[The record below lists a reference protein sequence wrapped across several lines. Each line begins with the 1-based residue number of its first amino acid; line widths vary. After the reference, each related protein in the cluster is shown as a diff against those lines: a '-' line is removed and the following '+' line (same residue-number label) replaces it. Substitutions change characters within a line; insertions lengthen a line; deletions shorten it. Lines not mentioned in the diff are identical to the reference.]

1 MVRLG
6 FIIGFIATIGVLLS
20 GLAAYRVHEQEL
32 TVNGIAIARAI
43 DVHASLVQDR
53 LTERE
58 LLARVASGL
67 FRTPSVVKANMLQP
81 LRSSIYAFKT
91 DFVVAGWIARL
102 KPAELDAARAQLA
115 SAGFPNPA
123 IRSDD
128 DKPLGT
134 GAPDQPIDVLMD
146 VEPRN
151 KETAGLAGRS
161 YDQHPILGP
170 MLAQAMD
177 SGKPVASDP
186 LPLLRSDGPIGL
198 VLAAPV
204 LQEGEAQPAG
214 FVTFSYEL
222 APLMLA
228 NDDLSLFS
236 VVLRDPRNPEVEL
249 IANHQGSVSSRL
261 TAADGPPPSMVRTVT
276 FGGRDWSLGY
286 YAKTN
291 AVKRAEETAVV
302 VAAIGLALTAI
313 ICGLFGY
320 VAYNNLRLSR
330 EIQVRIGFERRLTA
344 VIDEL
349 NHRVKN
355 ILAVIQSIVTRTL
368 RHGSDIDVARELL
381 IGRIHAMSNVV
392 SLLSES
398 QWQGV
403 KLKGLF
409 EARAIPHAERIAVS
423 GPDIAVSARAAQ
435 SLSLLFFELASHS
448 DEGLSL
454 VGKHPHIVAHWD
466 VTGEEPD
473 TIFHF
478 RWEEF
483 NTSEATR
490 RADSDF
496 GLILLDRVAP
506 EALGGVSKRYF
517 TDVSYVYE
525 LTAPMETVVDMTE
538 RDRTEQ
544 FAIAPRR
551 AAMTGQPSS
560 LRKQALPYHAMSEVG
575 KGWSDADYHN
585 DWGYGPACAGTTNI
599 NRSSAS
605 AATQSTPQSKLEVL
619 RRLRSSQ

>member
-6 FIIGFIATIGVLLS
+6 FIIGFIALIGVLLS
-20 GLAAYRVHEQEL
+20 GLAAYRVHDQEL
-32 TVNGIAIARAI
+32 TVDGIALARAI

-67 FRTPSVVKANMLQP
+67 FRAPSVIKANMLQP

-91 DFVVAGWIARL
+91 DFIVASWIARL
-102 KPAELDAARAQLA
+102 KPNELDAARKELA
-115 SAGFPNPA
+115 TAGFSNPV
-123 IRSDD
+123 IRGFDD
-128 DKPLGT
+128 QPLNTRSLDK
-134 GAPDQPIDVLMD
+134 PIDVLMD
-146 VEPRN
+146 VEPRDA
-151 KETAGLAGRS
+151 ETMRFPGRS
-161 YDQHPILGP
+161 YDRDPVLGP
-170 MLAQAMD
+170 TLAQAMAD
-177 SGKPVASDP
+177 GKPVASDP
-186 LPLLRSDGPIGL
+186 APLLRPDGQIGL
-198 VLAAPV
+198 VLATPV
-204 LQEGEAQPAG
+204 LQETDASPAG

-228 NDDLSLFS
+228 NDEMSLFS
-236 VVLRDPRNPEVEL
+236 VVLKDPR
-249 IANHQGSVSSRL
+249 H
-261 TAADGPPPSMVRTVT
+261 ADGELVSDDRGIVTSRTVAPEAPTPSSIRTVT
-276 FGGRDWSLGY
+276 FGGRDWGLAY

-291 AVKRAEETAVV
+291 AVKRAEQTAAI
-302 VAAIGLALTAI
+302 VAAIGLALTGI
-313 ICGLFGY
+313 VCGLFGY

-368 RHGSDIDVARELL
+368 RHGSDIDVARDLL

-423 GPDIAVSARAAQ
+423 GPDVAVSARAAQ

-454 VGKHPHIVAHWD
+454 VGKHPHIVAHWE

-473 TIFHF
+473 TTFHF

-483 NTSEATR
+483 NTSAATR
-490 RADSDF
+490 REDSDF
-496 GLILLDRVAP
+496 GVILLDRVAP

-517 TDVSYVYE
+517 T
-525 LTAPMETVVDMTE
+525 
-538 RDRTEQ
+538 
-544 FAIAPRR
+544 
-551 AAMTGQPSS
+551 
-560 LRKQALPYHAMSEVG
+560 
-575 KGWSDADYHN
+575 
-585 DWGYGPACAGTTNI
+585 
-599 NRSSAS
+599 
-605 AATQSTPQSKLEVL
+605 
-619 RRLRSSQ
+619 

>member
-6 FIIGFIATIGVLLS
+6 FIIGFIALLGALLS
-20 GLAAYRVHEQEL
+20 GLAAYRVHDQEL
-32 TVNGIAIARAI
+32 ALDRIALARAI

-67 FRTPSVVKANMLQP
+67 FRAPSVLKPNMLEP
-81 LRSSIYAFKT
+81 LRSAIYAFKT
-91 DFVVAGWIARL
+91 DFVVAGWVARL
-102 KPAELDAARAQLA
+102 QPNELAAAQA
-115 SAGFPNPA
+115 AISAAGFPRPE
-123 IRSDD
+123 IRDYN
-128 DKPLGT
+128 DKPIT
-134 GAPDQPIDVLMD
+134 GLTQPIDVLMD
-146 VEPRN
+146 LEPRSD
-151 KETAGLAGRS
+151 ETKMLPGRS
-161 YDQHPILGP
+161 YDQDPVRSA
-170 MLAQAMD
+170 MLTRARVEKR
-177 SGKPVASDP
+177 SVASDP
-186 LPLLRSDGPIGL
+186 VPLLHPNGPIG
-198 VLAAPV
+198 VIVAAPV
-204 LQEGEAQPAG
+204 IPEGATVPVG

-222 APLMLA
+222 ASLMLT
-228 NDDLSLFS
+228 NDDMSLFS
-236 VVLRDPRNPEVEL
+236 VALKDPRREGGEL
-249 IANHQGSVSSRL
+249 IANDQGVVSTRIA
-261 TAADGPPPSMVRTVT
+261 AADGPAPSATRTVS
-276 FGGRDWSLGY
+276 FGGRDWQLSY

-291 AVKRAEETAVV
+291 SARRAEQTAII
-302 VAAIGLALTAI
+302 VAAIGFAITAMV
-313 ICGLFGY
+313 CGLFGY

-409 EARAIPHAERIAVS
+409 EARAIPHADRIAVT

-454 VGKHPHIVAHWD
+454 VGKHPHITANWT
-466 VTGEEPD
+466 VTGEAPD
-473 TIFHF
+473 EVFHF

-490 RADSDF
+490 RPDSDF

-506 EALGGVSKRYF
+506 EALGGTAKRFF

-538 RDRTEQ
+538 RDRTDK
-544 FAIAPRR
+544 ILAPVRPVR
-551 AAMTGQPSS
+551 G
-560 LRKQALPYHAMSEVG
+560 
-575 KGWSDADYHN
+575 
-585 DWGYGPACAGTTNI
+585 
-599 NRSSAS
+599 
-605 AATQSTPQSKLEVL
+605 
-619 RRLRSSQ
+619 

>member
-1 MVRLG
+1 VVRLG
-6 FIIGFIATIGVLLS
+6 FIIGLIALIGVSLS
-20 GLAAYRVHEQEL
+20 GLAAYRVHDQEL
-32 TVNGIAIARAI
+32 TVDGIALARAI

-67 FRTPSVVKANMLQP
+67 FRAPGVVKANMLEP
-81 LRSSIYAFKT
+81 LRASIYAFKT
-91 DFVVAGWIARL
+91 DFVVASWVARL
-102 KPAELDAARAQLA
+102 RPDELNAARAELA
-115 SAGFPNPA
+115 AAGFSNPT
-123 IRSDD
+123 IRGFDD
-128 DKPLGT
+128 APLDTRSTGKPL
-134 GAPDQPIDVLMD
+134 DVLMD

-151 KETAGLAGRS
+151 AETMAFPGRAL
-161 YDQHPILGP
+161 DGQPILGP
-170 MLAQAMD
+170 TLAQALAD
-177 SGKPVASDP
+177 AKPVASDP
-186 LPLLRSDGPIGL
+186 IILLRAGGPVGL
-198 VLAAPV
+198 VLASPV
-204 LQEGEAQPAG
+204 LQEGNATPAG

-236 VVLRDPRNPEVEL
+236 VVLKDPRDNNGEL
-249 IANHQGSVSSRL
+249 IADRQGIVTSRTVSPQ
-261 TAADGPPPSMVRTVT
+261 GPAPSMLRTVT

-291 AVKRAEETAVV
+291 AGIRAQQTAAV
-302 VAAIGLALTAI
+302 VAAIGLALTGI
-313 ICGLFGY
+313 VCGLFGY

-466 VTGEEPD
+466 VSGEEPD
-473 TIFHF
+473 TVFHF

-483 NTSEATR
+483 NTSAATR
-490 RADSDF
+490 REDSDF

-525 LTAPMETVVDMTE
+525 LTAPMATVIDMTE
-538 RDRTEQ
+538 LARTEQ
-544 FAIAPRR
+544 LSAPV
-551 AAMTGQPSS
+551 
-560 LRKQALPYHAMSEVG
+560 K
-575 KGWSDADYHN
+575 KG
-585 DWGYGPACAGTTNI
+585 
-599 NRSSAS
+599 R
-605 AATQSTPQSKLEVL
+605 
-619 RRLRSSQ
+619 

>member
-1 MVRLG
+1 LAIPFLQFTAVPSIIEWLFCPFARTFNLSERVVRLG
-6 FIIGFIATIGVLLS
+6 LITGFIALIGVLLS
-20 GLAAYRVHEQEL
+20 GLAAYRVHDQEL
-32 TVNGIAIARAI
+32 TVDGIALARAI

-58 LLARVASGL
+58 LLARVAAGL
-67 FRTPSVVKANMLQP
+67 FRSPSVIKANMLQP
-81 LRSSIYAFKT
+81 LRASIYAFKT
-91 DFVVAGWIARL
+91 DFVVASWIARIR
-102 KPAELDAARAQLA
+102 PEELDAARTEL
-115 SAGFPNPA
+115 SNAGFSNPT
-123 IRSDD
+123 IRNFDD
-128 DKPLGT
+128 APLQAAT
-134 GAPDQPIDVLMD
+134 LARPVDLLMD

-151 KETAGLAGRS
+151 AETMGFPGRCF
-161 YDQHPILGP
+161 DQHPVLGP
-170 MLAQAMD
+170 MLARAM
-177 SGKPVASDP
+177 SEMKPVASDP
-186 LPLLRSDGPIGL
+186 LALLRDNGPIGL

-204 LQEGEAQPAG
+204 LQDNGTRAAG

-236 VVLRDPRNPEVEL
+236 VALKDPRSENSEL
-249 IANHQGSVSSRL
+249 IAAERDNVVSRPAGPQGATPVVS
-261 TAADGPPPSMVRTVT
+261 RTVS
-276 FGGRDWSLGY
+276 FGGRDWALFY

-291 AVKRAEETAVV
+291 TMNRARQTAAI
-302 VAAIGLALTAI
+302 VAAIGLALTTI
-313 ICGLFGY
+313 VGGLFGY

-368 RHGSDIDVARELL
+368 RHGADIDIARELL

-409 EARAIPHAERIAVS
+409 EARTIPHSERIAIS
-423 GPDIAVSARAAQ
+423 GPDITVSARAAQ
-435 SLSLLFFELASHS
+435 SLSLLFYELASHS

-454 VGKHPHIVAHWD
+454 VGKHPHIVAHWE
-466 VTGEEPD
+466 VSGEEPD
-473 TIFHF
+473 SIFQF

-483 NTSEATR
+483 NTSAATR
-490 RADSDF
+490 RPDSDF
-496 GLILLDRVAP
+496 GVILLDRVAP
-506 EALGGVSKRYF
+506 EALGGTSARYF

-525 LTAPMETVVDMTE
+525 LTAPMQTVVDMSE

-544 FAIAPRR
+544 FSAPL
-551 AAMTGQPSS
+551 TP
-560 LRKQALPYHAMSEVG
+560 LR
-575 KGWSDADYHN
+575 
-585 DWGYGPACAGTTNI
+585 
-599 NRSSAS
+599 
-605 AATQSTPQSKLEVL
+605 
-619 RRLRSSQ
+619 

>member
-1 MVRLG
+1 VVRLSI
-6 FIIGFIATIGVLLS
+6 IIGLIAFVGVLLS
-20 GLAAYRVHEQEL
+20 GLAAYRVHDQEL
-32 TVNGIAIARAI
+32 AIEGIALARAI

-58 LLARVASGL
+58 LLARVASRL
-67 FRTPSVVKANMLQP
+67 FRAPSVVKANMLEP
-81 LRSSIYAFKT
+81 LRSAIYAFKT
-91 DFVVAGWIARL
+91 DFVVAAWIARL
-102 KPAELDAARAQLA
+102 KPNELEAARSELA
-115 SAGFPNPA
+115 RAGFSNPT
-123 IRSDD
+123 IRNFD
-128 DKPLGT
+128 DKPLDKST
-134 GAPDQPIDVLMD
+134 LDKPIEVLMD
-146 VEPRN
+146 LEPRN
-151 KETAGLAGRS
+151 TETRAWPGRAL
-161 YDQHPILGP
+161 DQNPTIGP
-170 MLAQAMD
+170 MLARAMEE
-177 SGKPVASDP
+177 GRPVASDP
-186 LPLLRSDGPIGL
+186 LTLLRDGGPMGL
-198 VLAAPV
+198 ILAAPV
-204 LQEGEAQPAG
+204 VPDGNTQPAG

-222 APLMLA
+222 APLMLT

-236 VVLRDPRNPEVEL
+236 VVLKDPRSTNGEL
-249 IANHQGSVSSRL
+249 IANDQGVVSSR
-261 TAADGPPPSMVRTVT
+261 TATSDGPTPSATRTVT
-276 FGGRDWSLGY
+276 FGNRDWALSY

-291 AVKRAEETAVV
+291 AARRAQQ
-302 VAAIGLALTAI
+302 AAAIAGTIGLALTGI
-313 ICGLFGY
+313 VCGLFGY
-320 VAYNNLRLSR
+320 VAYNNLRLSQ

-409 EARAIPHAERIAVS
+409 EARAIPHADRIAVS

-454 VGKHPHIVAHWD
+454 VGKHPHIVAKWE
-466 VTGEEPD
+466 VTGEGPE
-473 TIFHF
+473 TIFTF

-490 RADSDF
+490 RPDSDF

-506 EALGGVSKRYF
+506 EALGGTSKRYF

-525 LTAPMETVVDMTE
+525 LTAPMVTVIDMNE

-544 FAIAPRR
+544 FSAPVRPIR
-551 AAMTGQPSS
+551 
-560 LRKQALPYHAMSEVG
+560 
-575 KGWSDADYHN
+575 
-585 DWGYGPACAGTTNI
+585 
-599 NRSSAS
+599 
-605 AATQSTPQSKLEVL
+605 
-619 RRLRSSQ
+619 

>member
-6 FIIGFIATIGVLLS
+6 FIIGFIALIGVLLS

-32 TVNGIAIARAI
+32 AIDGIALARAI

-81 LRSSIYAFKT
+81 LRSAIYAFKA
-91 DFVVAGWIARL
+91 DFVVADWIARL
-102 KPAELDAARAQLA
+102 KPTELDAAQAELKR
-115 SAGFPNPA
+115 AGFSNPT
-123 IRSDD
+123 IRDFDD
-128 DKPLGT
+128 RPLDLKALDK
-134 GAPDQPIDVLMD
+134 PIDVLMD
-146 VEPRN
+146 LEPRTP
-151 KETAGLAGRS
+151 ETAGLPGRS
-161 YDQHPILGP
+161 FDHHSIVGP
-170 MLAQAMD
+170 MLAKAMAE
-177 SGKPVASDP
+177 GKPVASDP
-186 LPLLRSDGPIGL
+186 IPLLRQNGPVG
-198 VLAAPV
+198 VALAAPV
-204 LQEGEAQPAG
+204 FPEGATEPAG

-222 APLMLA
+222 APLMLT
-228 NDDLSLFS
+228 NDDMSLFS
-236 VVLRDPRNPEVEL
+236 VVLKDPRD
-249 IANHQGSVSSRL
+249 ANDEFVANEQGVVTLR
-261 TAADGPPPSMVRTVT
+261 AVQPDAPAPSMVRTVT

-291 AVKRAEETAVV
+291 VPARAQQTAAI
-302 VAAIGLALTAI
+302 VAAIGLALTGI
-313 ICGLFGY
+313 VCGLFGY

-392 SLLSES
+392 TLLSES

-409 EARAIPHAERIAVS
+409 EARAIPHADRIAVN
-423 GPDIAVSARAAQ
+423 GPDITVSARAAQ

-454 VGKHPHIVAHWD
+454 VGKHPHIVANWD
-466 VTGEEPD
+466 VGGEEPD
-473 TIFHF
+473 TMFHF

-483 NTSEATR
+483 NTSAATR

-496 GLILLDRVAP
+496 GVILLDRVAP
-506 EALGGVSKRYF
+506 EALGGTAKRYF

-525 LTAPMETVVDMTE
+525 LTAPMLTVVDMSE

-544 FAIAPRR
+544 LSAPVR
-551 AAMTGQPSS
+551 
-560 LRKQALPYHAMSEVG
+560 
-575 KGWSDADYHN
+575 
-585 DWGYGPACAGTTNI
+585 PAK
-599 NRSSAS
+599 
-605 AATQSTPQSKLEVL
+605 PK
-619 RRLRSSQ
+619 

>member
-1 MVRLG
+1 VLRLG
-6 FIIGFIATIGVLLS
+6 FIIGFIALVGVLLS
-20 GLAAYRVHEQEL
+20 GLAAYRVHDQEL
-32 TVNGIAIARAI
+32 TIDGIALARAI

-67 FRTPSVVKANMLQP
+67 FKTPSVVRASMLEP

-91 DFVVAGWIARL
+91 DFVVAGWVARL
-102 KPAELDAARAQLA
+102 KPNELDIARGELL
-115 SAGFPNPA
+115 SAGFSDPT
-123 IRSDD
+123 IRTYD
-128 DKPLGT
+128 DKPLALASIT
-134 GAPDQPIDVLMD
+134 KPIDVLMD

-151 KETAGLAGRS
+151 FETRAFPGRAF
-161 YDQHPILGP
+161 DQEPVIGP
-170 MLAQAMD
+170 MLTEAMAA
-177 SGKPVASDP
+177 GKPVASDP
-186 LPLLRSDGPIGL
+186 TRLLRPDGPIGL

-204 LQEGEAQPAG
+204 VPPLASAPAG

-236 VVLRDPRNPEVEL
+236 VVLKDPRSGNGEL
-249 IANHQGSVSSRL
+249 VANDQGVVTSRKIAPDS
-261 TAADGPPPSMVRTVT
+261 APPSATRKVT
-276 FGGRDWSLGY
+276 FGNRDWSLGY

-291 AVKRAEETAVV
+291 AIKRAEQTAAI
-302 VAAIGLALTAI
+302 VAAIGLSLTGI
-313 ICGLFGY
+313 VCGLFGY

-409 EARAIPHAERIAVS
+409 EARAIPHADRIEVS
-423 GPDIAVSARAAQ
+423 GPDVAISARAAQ
-435 SLSLLFFELASHS
+435 SLSLLLFELASHS

-454 VGKHPHIVAHWD
+454 VGKHPRITVTWE
-466 VTGEEPD
+466 VTGEELEM
-473 TIFHF
+473 TFHF

-490 RADSDF
+490 RPDSDF
-496 GLILLDRVAP
+496 GVILLDRVAP
-506 EALGGVSKRYF
+506 EALGGTSKRYF
-517 TDVSYVYE
+517 TEASYVYE
-525 LTAPMETVVDMTE
+525 LIAPMMTVVDMHE

-544 FAIAPRR
+544 ISAPVR
-551 AAMTGQPSS
+551 
-560 LRKQALPYHAMSEVG
+560 
-575 KGWSDADYHN
+575 
-585 DWGYGPACAGTTNI
+585 
-599 NRSSAS
+599 
-605 AATQSTPQSKLEVL
+605 
-619 RRLRSSQ
+619 

>member
-6 FIIGFIATIGVLLS
+6 FIIGFIALVGALLS
-20 GLAAYRVHEQEL
+20 GLAAYRVHDQEL
-32 TVNGIAIARAI
+32 TLDGIAMARAI

-67 FRTPSVVKANMLQP
+67 FHAPSVIKADMLQP
-81 LRSSIYAFKT
+81 LRASIYAFKT
-91 DFVVAGWIARL
+91 DFVVASWIARL
-102 KPAELDAARAQLA
+102 RPNELDAARAELA
-115 SAGFPNPA
+115 KAGFANA
-123 IRSDD
+123 TIRNYDD
-128 DKPLGT
+128 SPRDTQALT
-134 GAPDQPIDVLMD
+134 QPIDVVMD

-151 KETAGLAGRS
+151 DQTMAFPGRS
-161 YDQHPILGP
+161 LDQSPILGP
-170 MLAQAMD
+170 MFTQAMAA
-177 SGKPVASDP
+177 GKPIASDP
-186 LPLLRSDGPIGL
+186 IVLLHPGGPIGL

-204 LQEGEAQPAG
+204 LQDGGNTPAG

-222 APLMLA
+222 APLMLT
-228 NDDLSLFS
+228 NDDMSLFS
-236 VVLRDPRNPEVEL
+236 VVLKDPRSPNGEL
-249 IANHQGSVSSRL
+249 IANDQGVVSSRIAD
-261 TAADGPPPSMVRTVT
+261 AAGPPPSATRIVT

-291 AVKRAEETAVV
+291 AVKRAEQTAAI
-302 VAAIGLALTAI
+302 VAAIGLALTGI

-330 EIQVRIGFERRLTA
+330 EIEVRIGFERRLTA

-409 EARAIPHAERIAVS
+409 EARAIPHSDRIAIS

-454 VGKHPHIVAHWD
+454 VGKHPHIVAHWE
-466 VTGEEPD
+466 VTGTEPD
-473 TIFHF
+473 AIFHF

-483 NTSEATR
+483 NTSAATR
-490 RADSDF
+490 RADTDF
-496 GLILLDRVAP
+496 GVILLDRVAP
-506 EALGGVSKRYF
+506 EALGGTSQRYF

-525 LTAPMETVVDMTE
+525 LTAPMVTVVDMTE

-544 FAIAPRR
+544 LSAPLKKAR
-551 AAMTGQPSS
+551 
-560 LRKQALPYHAMSEVG
+560 
-575 KGWSDADYHN
+575 
-585 DWGYGPACAGTTNI
+585 
-599 NRSSAS
+599 
-605 AATQSTPQSKLEVL
+605 
-619 RRLRSSQ
+619 

>member
-1 MVRLG
+1 VVRLG
-6 FIIGFIATIGVLLS
+6 LITGFIALIGVLLS
-20 GLAAYRVHEQEL
+20 GLAAYRVHDQEL
-32 TVNGIAIARAI
+32 TVEGIALARAI
-43 DVHASLVQDR
+43 DVNASLVQDR

-67 FRTPSVVKANMLQP
+67 FRSPSVVKANMLQP

-91 DFVVAGWIARL
+91 DFVLAGWVARL
-102 KPAELDAARAQLA
+102 RSDELQAARAQLA
-115 SAGFPNPA
+115 NAGFPNPTIRNFDDTPLDTAA
-123 IRSDD
+123 ITR
-128 DKPLGT
+128 PVE
-134 GAPDQPIDVLMD
+134 VLMD
-146 VEPRN
+146 VEPRSDQA
-151 KETAGLAGRS
+151 KDLAGRTL
-161 YDQHPILGP
+161 DQHPILGP
-170 MLAQAMD
+170 MLMRAMTENK
-177 SGKPVASDP
+177 SVASNP
-186 LPLLRSDGPIGL
+186 MPLLRPDGPIGL

-204 LQEGEAQPAG
+204 LQEGEAQPVG

-236 VVLRDPRNPEVEL
+236 VALKDPDSDIGELVANDRGLVVSRTANPP
-249 IANHQGSVSSRL
+249 
-261 TAADGPPPSMVRTVT
+261 AAASAVTRTVA
-276 FGGRDWSLGY
+276 FGGRDWSLAY

-291 AVKRAEETAVV
+291 ATVRARQTAAI

-313 ICGLFGY
+313 VCGLFGY

-330 EIQVRIGFERRLTA
+330 EIQARIGFERRLTA

-355 ILAVIQSIVTRTL
+355 ILAVIQSIITRTL

-403 KLKGLF
+403 KLRGLF
-409 EARAIPHAERIAVS
+409 EARAIPHADRIAIS
-423 GPDIAVSARAAQ
+423 GSDITVSARAAQ

-454 VGKHPHIVAHWD
+454 VGKHPHIVAHWEVNGD
-466 VTGEEPD
+466 EAD
-473 TIFHF
+473 AIFHF

-483 NTSEATR
+483 NTSAATR

-496 GLILLDRVAP
+496 GIILLDRVAP
-506 EALGGVSKRYF
+506 EALGGTSKRYF

-525 LTAPMETVVDMTE
+525 LTAPMDTVVDMSE

-544 FAIAPRR
+544 FSAPLKPVR
-551 AAMTGQPSS
+551 
-560 LRKQALPYHAMSEVG
+560 
-575 KGWSDADYHN
+575 
-585 DWGYGPACAGTTNI
+585 
-599 NRSSAS
+599 
-605 AATQSTPQSKLEVL
+605 
-619 RRLRSSQ
+619 

>member
-6 FIIGFIATIGVLLS
+6 FIIGFIALIGSLLS

-32 TVNGIAIARAI
+32 TVDGIAIARAI

-67 FRTPSVVKANMLQP
+67 FRAPSVLKANMLQP
-81 LRSSIYAFKT
+81 LRASIYAFKT
-91 DFVVAGWIARL
+91 DFVVANWIARL
-102 KPAELDAARAQLA
+102 KPNELEAAQAVLK
-115 SAGFPNPA
+115 SSGFTNPA
-123 IRSDD
+123 IRDFDD
-128 DKPLGT
+128 QPLDLKAIDKPVN
-134 GAPDQPIDVLMD
+134 VLMD
-146 VEPRN
+146 LEPRSAD
-151 KETAGLAGRS
+151 TLGFPGRA
-161 YDQHPILGP
+161 YDHHSIIGP
-170 MLAQAMD
+170 MLTQVMEA
-177 SGKPVASDP
+177 GKPVASDP
-186 LPLLRSDGPIGL
+186 IPLLRKDGPVGI

-204 LQEGEAQPAG
+204 FQEGSSAAAG

-222 APLMLA
+222 ATLMLT
-228 NDDLSLFS
+228 NDDRSLFS
-236 VVLRDPRNPEVEL
+236 VVLKDPRDSNDEFL
-249 IANHQGSVSSRL
+249 ANDQGVVTLQPVRL
-261 TAADGPPPSMVRTVT
+261 DGPAPSMVRTVT

-286 YAKTN
+286 YAKTS
-291 AVKRAEETAVV
+291 ATVRAQQTAVI
-302 VAAIGLALTAI
+302 VAAIGLALTGI
-313 ICGLFGY
+313 VCGLFGY

-368 RHGSDIDVARELL
+368 RHGADIDVSRELL

-392 SLLSES
+392 TLLSES

-403 KLKGLF
+403 KLRGLF
-409 EARAIPHAERIAVS
+409 ESRAIPHADRIAVN

-454 VGKHPHIVAHWD
+454 VGKHPHIVANWD
-466 VTGEEPD
+466 ISGEGPD

-483 NTSEATR
+483 NTSAATR
-490 RADSDF
+490 REDSDF

-506 EALGGVSKRYF
+506 EALGGTAKRYF

-525 LTAPMETVVDMTE
+525 LTAPMVTVVDMTE

-544 FAIAPRR
+544 LSAPVRPVR
-551 AAMTGQPSS
+551 
-560 LRKQALPYHAMSEVG
+560 
-575 KGWSDADYHN
+575 
-585 DWGYGPACAGTTNI
+585 
-599 NRSSAS
+599 
-605 AATQSTPQSKLEVL
+605 
-619 RRLRSSQ
+619 

>member
-6 FIIGFIATIGVLLS
+6 LITGFIALIGVLLS
-20 GLAAYRVHEQEL
+20 GLAAYRVHDQEL
-32 TVNGIAIARAI
+32 TVEGIALARAI
-43 DVHASLVQDR
+43 DVNASLVQDR

-67 FRTPSVVKANMLQP
+67 FRSPSVVKANVLQP

-91 DFVVAGWIARL
+91 DFVLAGWVARL
-102 KPAELDAARAQLA
+102 RPDELEAARAQLA
-115 SAGFPNPA
+115 SAGFPNPT
-123 IRSDD
+123 IRSIDD
-128 DKPLGT
+128 VPLDAAAIT
-134 GAPDQPIDVLMD
+134 GPVEILMD
-146 VEPRN
+146 VEPRSDQT
-151 KETAGLAGRS
+151 KDLVGRS
-161 YDQHPILGP
+161 LGQHPILGP
-170 MLAQAMD
+170 MLMQAMTEMK
-177 SGKPVASDP
+177 SVASNP
-186 LPLLRSDGPIGL
+186 MPLLRPDGLVGV

-204 LQEGEAQPAG
+204 LQEGEAQPVG

-236 VVLRDPRNPEVEL
+236 VALKDPANENDELVANDRGLVISRTANP
-249 IANHQGSVSSRL
+249 Q
-261 TAADGPPPSMVRTVT
+261 AAASAVTRTVA
-276 FGGRDWSLGY
+276 FGGRDWSLTY

-291 AVKRAEETAVV
+291 AMMRARQTAAI

-313 ICGLFGY
+313 VCGLFGY

-330 EIQVRIGFERRLTA
+330 EIQARIGFERRLTA

-355 ILAVIQSIVTRTL
+355 ILAVIQSIITRTL

-409 EARAIPHAERIAVS
+409 ESRAIPHADRIAIS
-423 GPDIAVSARAAQ
+423 GPDITVSARAAQ

-454 VGKHPHIVAHWD
+454 VGKHPHIVAHWEVD
-466 VTGEEPD
+466 GDEAD
-473 TIFHF
+473 AIFLF

-483 NTSEATR
+483 NTSAATR

-496 GLILLDRVAP
+496 GVILLDRVAP
-506 EALGGVSKRYF
+506 EALGGTSKRYF

-525 LTAPMETVVDMTE
+525 LTAPMDTVVDMSE

-544 FAIAPRR
+544 FSAPL
-551 AAMTGQPSS
+551 T
-560 LRKQALPYHAMSEVG
+560 
-575 KGWSDADYHN
+575 
-585 DWGYGPACAGTTNI
+585 
-599 NRSSAS
+599 SA
-605 AATQSTPQSKLEVL
+605 
-619 RRLRSSQ
+619 R

>member
-1 MVRLG
+1 VVRLG
-6 FIIGFIATIGVLLS
+6 FIIGFIALIGVMLS
-20 GLAAYRVHEQEL
+20 GLAAYRVHDQEL
-32 TVNGIAIARAI
+32 QIEGIALARAI

-67 FRTPSVVKANMLQP
+67 FRAPSVVNANMLQP
-81 LRSSIYAFKT
+81 LRASIYAFKT
-91 DFVVAGWIARL
+91 DFVVASWIARL
-102 KPAELDAARAQLA
+102 KAGELSWAESELK
-115 SAGFPNPA
+115 SAGFANPTIRDFDDQPLDIKA
-123 IRSDD
+123 I
-128 DKPLGT
+128 DKPV
-134 GAPDQPIDVLMD
+134 DVVMD
-146 VEPRN
+146 LEPRN
-151 KETAGLAGRS
+151 PETVGLPGRALDRHS
-161 YDQHPILGP
+161 IVGP
-170 MLAQAMD
+170 MLAQATVA
-177 SGKPVASDP
+177 GKPVASDP
-186 LPLLRSDGPIGL
+186 IPLLRLNGPIGL

-204 LQEGEAQPAG
+204 SQEGSTELAG

-228 NDDLSLFS
+228 NDDRSLFS
-236 VVLRDPRNPEVEL
+236 VVLKDPRD
-249 IANHQGSVSSRL
+249 ANDEFVANDSGVVTSRPV
-261 TAADGPPPSMVRTVT
+261 AQDGPAPSMVRTVT

-291 AVKRAEETAVV
+291 LLQRAQQTAAI
-302 VAAIGLALTAI
+302 VAAIGLALTGI

-368 RHGSDIDVARELL
+368 RHGADIDVARELL

-392 SLLSES
+392 TLLSES

-409 EARAIPHAERIAVS
+409 ESRAIPHADRIVVN

-454 VGKHPHIVAHWD
+454 VGKHPHIVVTWE
-466 VTGEEPD
+466 VTGEEPE

-483 NTSEATR
+483 NTSAATR
-490 RADSDF
+490 REDSDF

-506 EALGGVSKRYF
+506 EALGGTAKRYF

-525 LTAPMETVVDMTE
+525 LTAPMVTVVDMSE
-538 RDRTEQ
+538 RDRTDQ
-544 FAIAPRR
+544 ISAPVR
-551 AAMTGQPSS
+551 
-560 LRKQALPYHAMSEVG
+560 
-575 KGWSDADYHN
+575 
-585 DWGYGPACAGTTNI
+585 PA
-599 NRSSAS
+599 R
-605 AATQSTPQSKLEVL
+605 
-619 RRLRSSQ
+619 

>member
-6 FIIGFIATIGVLLS
+6 FIICLIALAGVLLS
-20 GLAAYRVHEQEL
+20 GFAAYRVHDQEL
-32 TVNGIAIARAI
+32 TIDGIALSRAI
-43 DVHASLVQDR
+43 DIHASLVQDR

-67 FRTPSVVKANMLQP
+67 FRSPSVMKANMLQP
-81 LRSSIYAFKT
+81 LRTSIYAFKT
-91 DFVVAGWIARL
+91 DFLVASWIARL
-102 KPAELDAARAQLA
+102 QPNELAQARTELA
-115 SAGFPNPA
+115 TAGFPNST
-123 IRSDD
+123 IRDADD
-128 DKPLGT
+128 APLDARPLDK
-134 GAPDQPIDVLMD
+134 PIDVLMD

-151 KETAGLAGRS
+151 SQTMAFAGRS
-161 YDQHPILGP
+161 FNQHSVLGP
-170 MLAQAMD
+170 MFARAAAD
-177 SGKPVASDP
+177 GKPVSSDP
-186 LPLLRSDGPIGL
+186 ITLLRPDGPMGL

-204 LQEGEAQPAG
+204 LQEGDAAPAG

-222 APLMLA
+222 APLMLT

-236 VVLRDPRNPEVEL
+236 VVLKDPRKPDEEL
-249 IANHQGSVSSRL
+249 IANDRGVVSSR
-261 TAADGPPPSMVRTVT
+261 TVGPNSPAPSVVRMAE

-291 AVKRAEETAVV
+291 ALVRAGQMAAI
-302 VAAIGLALTAI
+302 VAAIGLALTTVV
-313 ICGLFGY
+313 CGLFGY

-409 EARAIPHAERIAVS
+409 EARAIPHAERIAVN

-454 VGKHPHIVAHWD
+454 VGKHPHIVTNWE
-466 VTGEEPD
+466 VTGEEAD
-473 TIFHF
+473 AIFHF

-483 NTSEATR
+483 NTSAATR
-490 RADSDF
+490 HEDSDF

-506 EALGGVSKRYF
+506 EALGGTSKRYF

-525 LTAPMETVVDMTE
+525 LTAPMASVVDMTE

-544 FAIAPRR
+544 LSAPLHR
-551 AAMTGQPSS
+551 
-560 LRKQALPYHAMSEVG
+560 
-575 KGWSDADYHN
+575 
-585 DWGYGPACAGTTNI
+585 
-599 NRSSAS
+599 
-605 AATQSTPQSKLEVL
+605 TPKV
-619 RRLRSSQ
+619 

>member
-1 MVRLG
+1 VVRLG
-6 FIIGFIATIGVLLS
+6 FIIGFIALVGVLLS
-20 GLAAYRVHEQEL
+20 GLAAYRVHDQEL
-32 TVNGIAIARAI
+32 TVDGIALARAI

-67 FRTPSVVKANMLQP
+67 FRAPSVIKANMLEP

-91 DFVVAGWIARL
+91 DFVVATWIARL
-102 KPAELDAARAQLA
+102 QPGEFDAARAELKA
-115 SAGFPNPA
+115 AGFA
-123 IRSDD
+123 DTVIRGYDD
-128 DKPLGT
+128 QPLDT
-134 GAPDQPIDVLMD
+134 RALDQPIDVLMD

-151 KETAGLAGRS
+151 AETMAFPGRS
-161 YDQHPILGP
+161 LDQQPILGP
-170 MLAQAMD
+170 MLARAMAD
-177 SGKPVASDP
+177 GKPVASDP
-186 LPLLRSDGPIGL
+186 LPLLRSDGPVGL

-204 LQEGEAQPAG
+204 LQEGGAEPAG
-214 FVTFSYEL
+214 FVTFSYDL
-222 APLMLA
+222 SSLMLT

-236 VVLRDPRNPEVEL
+236 VVLKDPRDPDSEL
-249 IANHQGSVSSRL
+249 IANQQGAVMSRPASSQGS
-261 TAADGPPPSMVRTVT
+261 APSMLRTVT

-291 AVKRAEETAVV
+291 ATLRAQQTSAV

-368 RHGSDIDVARELL
+368 RHGSDIDIARELL

-435 SLSLLFFELASHS
+435 SLSLLFFELASHT

-454 VGKHPHIVAHWD
+454 VGKHPHIVAHWE
-466 VTGEEPD
+466 VTGEEPE
-473 TIFHF
+473 TVFHF

-483 NTSEATR
+483 NTSAATR

-496 GLILLDRVAP
+496 GVILLDRVAP

-517 TDVSYVYE
+517 TEVSYVYE
-525 LTAPMETVVDMTE
+525 LTAPMETVIDMTE

-544 FAIAPRR
+544 FAIPPR
-551 AAMTGQPSS
+551 
-560 LRKQALPYHAMSEVG
+560 KG
-575 KGWSDADYHN
+575 K
-585 DWGYGPACAGTTNI
+585 
-599 NRSSAS
+599 
-605 AATQSTPQSKLEVL
+605 
-619 RRLRSSQ
+619 

>member
-6 FIIGFIATIGVLLS
+6 FIIGFIALIGALLS
-20 GLAAYRVHEQEL
+20 GLAAWRVHDQEL
-32 TVNGIAIARAI
+32 AIDNIALSRAI

-67 FRTPSVVKANMLQP
+67 FRSPSVIKANMLQP

-91 DFVVAGWIARL
+91 DFVVASWVARL
-102 KPAELDAARAQLA
+102 KPEEIPAAHTELAN
-115 SAGFPNPA
+115 AGFPDA
-123 IRSDD
+123 TIRGNGGV
-128 DKPLGT
+128 PLQ
-134 GAPDQPIDVLMD
+134 ASNLSRPVDVVMD

-151 KETAGLAGRS
+151 AETMGFPGRS
-161 YDQHPILGP
+161 LDRDPVLGP
-170 MLAQAMD
+170 MLDRAMSD
-177 SGKPVASDP
+177 LRPVASDP
-186 LPLLRSDGPIGL
+186 LPLLRKDGPIGV

-204 LQEGEAQPAG
+204 LQDNGTQPAG

-222 APLMLA
+222 APLMLT

-236 VVLRDPRNPEVEL
+236 VALKDPRSDNSEL
-249 IANHQGSVSSRL
+249 MATERGNVISRSLDSQGRPVVRKVS
-261 TAADGPPPSMVRTVT
+261 
-276 FGGRDWSLGY
+276 FGGRDWTLTY
-286 YAKTN
+286 YAKTATMN
-291 AVKRAEETAVV
+291 RAMQTAAI

-313 ICGLFGY
+313 VCGLFGY

-368 RHGSDIDVARELL
+368 RHGSDIDTARELL

-403 KLKGLF
+403 DLKGLF
-409 EARAIPHAERIAVS
+409 EARAIPHADRIAIS
-423 GPDIAVSARAAQ
+423 GPEIVVSARAAQ

-454 VGKHPHIVAHWD
+454 VGKHPHIVAHWEI
-466 VTGEEPD
+466 TGSDPD
-473 TIFHF
+473 AMFHF

-490 RADSDF
+490 RPDSDF

-506 EALGGVSKRYF
+506 EALGGTSKRYF

-525 LTAPMETVVDMTE
+525 LTAPMETVVDMSE
-538 RDRTEQ
+538 RDRTEK
-544 FAIAPRR
+544 FSAPLKPR
-551 AAMTGQPSS
+551 
-560 LRKQALPYHAMSEVG
+560 
-575 KGWSDADYHN
+575 
-585 DWGYGPACAGTTNI
+585 
-599 NRSSAS
+599 
-605 AATQSTPQSKLEVL
+605 
-619 RRLRSSQ
+619 

>member
-1 MVRLG
+1 LPLNPANLSLSSKRVVRLG
-6 FIIGFIATIGVLLS
+6 FIIGLLALLGTLLS

-32 TVNGIAIARAI
+32 AIEGIALARAI

-67 FRTPSVVKANMLQP
+67 FRTPSVVRANMLQP

-91 DFVVAGWIARL
+91 DFVVAAWIARL
-102 KPAELDAARAQLA
+102 KPTELDAAQKELA
-115 SAGFPNPA
+115 SAGFPKPTVRNY
-123 IRSDD
+123 D
-128 DKPLGT
+128 DKPLDLSAVT
-134 GAPDQPIDVLMD
+134 KPIDVIMD
-146 VEPRN
+146 LEPRN
-151 KETAGLAGRS
+151 AVTREFAGRAVDDYPAIGS
-161 YDQHPILGP
+161 
-170 MLAQAMD
+170 MLARAATE
-177 SGKPVASDP
+177 GKPIASDP
-186 LPLLRSDGPIGL
+186 TNLLLPNDPVGIS
-198 VLAAPV
+198 LAAPV
-204 LQEGEAQPAG
+204 VQEGASAPAG

-222 APLMLA
+222 APLMLT

-236 VVLRDPRNPEVEL
+236 VAVKDPRADDSEL
-249 IANHQGSVSSRL
+249 IANDRGVVSSRKIVL
-261 TAADGPPPSMVRTVT
+261 EGSAPSAVRAVN
-276 FGGRDWSLGY
+276 FGNRDWSLVY

-291 AVKRAEETAVV
+291 AAKRAKQTAAIVG
-302 VAAIGLALTAI
+302 AIGLALTGI
-313 ICGLFGY
+313 VCGLFGY

-368 RHGSDIDVARELL
+368 RHGSDVDVARELL

-403 KLKGLF
+403 QLKGLF
-409 EARAIPHAERIAVS
+409 EARAIPHADRIAVS

-454 VGKHPHIVAHWD
+454 VGKHPHIVAKWEI
-466 VTGEEPD
+466 TGEEAEPVF
-473 TIFHF
+473 TF

-506 EALGGVSKRYF
+506 EALGGTSKRYF
-517 TDVSYVYE
+517 TDLSYVYE
-525 LTAPMETVVDMTE
+525 LTAPMATVVDMNE

-544 FAIAPRR
+544 FSAPVR
-551 AAMTGQPSS
+551 PS
-560 LRKQALPYHAMSEVG
+560 R
-575 KGWSDADYHN
+575 
-585 DWGYGPACAGTTNI
+585 
-599 NRSSAS
+599 
-605 AATQSTPQSKLEVL
+605 
-619 RRLRSSQ
+619 

>member
-6 FIIGFIATIGVLLS
+6 FIIGLIALIGALLS

-32 TVNGIAIARAI
+32 AIDGIALARAI

-58 LLARVASGL
+58 LLARVAAGL

-81 LRSSIYAFKT
+81 LRSAIYAFKA
-91 DFVVAGWIARL
+91 DFVVADWIARL
-102 KPAELDAARAQLA
+102 KPTELDAAEAELKR
-115 SAGFPNPA
+115 AGFSNPT
-123 IRSDD
+123 IRDFDD
-128 DKPLGT
+128 QPLDIKALDK
-134 GAPDQPIDVLMD
+134 PIDVLMD
-146 VEPRN
+146 MEPRTA
-151 KETAGLAGRS
+151 ETSGLPGRAFDRHS
-161 YDQHPILGP
+161 VVGP
-170 MLAQAMD
+170 MLAKAMAD
-177 SGKPVASDP
+177 GKPVASDP
-186 LPLLRSDGPIGL
+186 IPLLRVNGPLG
-198 VLAAPV
+198 VALAAPV
-204 LQEGEAQPAG
+204 FQEGAPEPAG

-228 NDDLSLFS
+228 NDDMSLFS
-236 VVLRDPRNPEVEL
+236 VALKDPRDSNDEFV
-249 IANHQGSVSSRL
+249 ANDQGTVTSR
-261 TAADGPPPSMVRTVT
+261 AVRPDGPRPSIVRTVT
-276 FGGRDWSLGY
+276 FGGRDWSLDY

-291 AVKRAEETAVV
+291 VTARAQQTAAI
-302 VAAIGLALTAI
+302 VAAIGLAITGI
-313 ICGLFGY
+313 VCGLFGY

-368 RHGSDIDVARELL
+368 RHGSDIDTARELL

-392 SLLSES
+392 TLLSES

-409 EARAIPHAERIAVS
+409 EARSIPHADRIVVN
-423 GPDIAVSARAAQ
+423 GPDITVSARAAQ

-454 VGKHPHIVAHWD
+454 VGKHPHIVANWE
-466 VTGEEPD
+466 VAGEEPS
-473 TIFHF
+473 TVFHF

-483 NTSEATR
+483 NTSAATR

-506 EALGGVSKRYF
+506 EALGGTANRYF

-525 LTAPMETVVDMTE
+525 LTAPMATVVDMSE

-544 FAIAPRR
+544 ITAPVR
-551 AAMTGQPSS
+551 PV
-560 LRKQALPYHAMSEVG
+560 K
-575 KGWSDADYHN
+575 
-585 DWGYGPACAGTTNI
+585 
-599 NRSSAS
+599 
-605 AATQSTPQSKLEVL
+605 
-619 RRLRSSQ
+619 

>member
-6 FIIGFIATIGVLLS
+6 FIIGFIALIGVLFS
-20 GLAAYRVHEQEL
+20 GLAAYRVHDQEL
-32 TVNGIAIARAI
+32 AIDRIALARAI

-67 FRTPSVVKANMLQP
+67 FRAPSVMKANMLQP

-91 DFVVAGWIARL
+91 DFVIAGWIARL
-102 KPAELDAARAQLA
+102 RPDELQAARKELA

-123 IRSDD
+123 IRGFDGSPLDTRAL
-128 DKPLGT
+128 DKPV
-134 GAPDQPIDVLMD
+134 DVLMD
-146 VEPRN
+146 LEPRTT
-151 KETAGLAGRS
+151 ETMAFAGRS
-161 YDQHPILGP
+161 FDQDPNLGP
-170 MLAQAMD
+170 MLARAMTD
-177 SGKPVASDP
+177 GKPVASDP
-186 LPLLRSDGPIGL
+186 FPLLRPDGAIGV

-204 LQEGEAQPAG
+204 LQDGDASPAG

-228 NDDLSLFS
+228 NDEMSLFS
-236 VVLRDPRNPEVEL
+236 VVLKDPRNTGDEL
-249 IANHQGSVSSRL
+249 IANDRGIVTSRPATQEARAPSS
-261 TAADGPPPSMVRTVT
+261 MRTVT

-291 AVKRAEETAVV
+291 ALMRAQQTAAI
-302 VAAIGLALTAI
+302 VAAIGIALTGI
-313 ICGLFGY
+313 VCGLFGY

-368 RHGSDIDVARELL
+368 RHGSDIDVVRELL

-454 VGKHPHIVAHWD
+454 VGKHPHIVAHWE
-466 VTGEEPD
+466 VTGDEPD
-473 TIFHF
+473 TIFYF

-483 NTSEATR
+483 NTSAATR
-490 RADSDF
+490 REDSDF
-496 GLILLDRVAP
+496 GVILLDRVAP
-506 EALGGVSKRYF
+506 EALGGTSKRYF

-544 FAIAPRR
+544 LSAP
-551 AAMTGQPSS
+551 P
-560 LRKQALPYHAMSEVG
+560 K
-575 KGWSDADYHN
+575 
-585 DWGYGPACAGTTNI
+585 AGH
-599 NRSSAS
+599 
-605 AATQSTPQSKLEVL
+605 
-619 RRLRSSQ
+619 

>member
-1 MVRLG
+1 VVRLG
-6 FIIGFIATIGVLLS
+6 FIIGLIALIGVLLS
-20 GLAAYRVHEQEL
+20 GLAGYRVHDQEL
-32 TVNGIAIARAI
+32 TVDGIALARAI
-43 DVHASLVQDR
+43 DVHASLVQER

-67 FRTPSVVKANMLQP
+67 FRAPSVMKANMLQP

-102 KPAELDAARAQLA
+102 KPSELDKARTELA
-115 SAGFPNPA
+115 NAGFPNPA
-123 IRSDD
+123 IRNFDD
-128 DKPLGT
+128 TPLDPRSLDK
-134 GAPDQPIDVLMD
+134 PIDVLMD
-146 VEPRN
+146 LEPRN
-151 KETAGLAGRS
+151 AETMVLGGRS
-161 YDQHPILGP
+161 FDQHPILGP
-170 MLAQAMD
+170 MFEQAMID
-177 SGKPVASDP
+177 GKPVASDP
-186 LPLLRSDGPIGL
+186 IPLSRPDGPIGL
-198 VLAAPV
+198 VLATPV
-204 LQEGEAQPAG
+204 LQDGDASPVG

-222 APLMLA
+222 APLMLT

-236 VVLRDPRNPEVEL
+236 VVLKDPRSMGAEL
-249 IANHQGSVSSRL
+249 IANDQGIVTSREV
-261 TAADGPPPSMVRTVT
+261 APQGPTPLMTRMVM
-276 FGGRDWSLGY
+276 FGGRDWALGY

-291 AVKRAEETAVV
+291 SAKRAEQTAAI
-302 VAAIGLALTAI
+302 VAAIGLALTSI
-313 ICGLFGY
+313 VCGLFGY
-320 VAYNNLRLSR
+320 VAYNNLRLRR

-368 RHGSDIDVARELL
+368 RHGSDIDTARELL

-409 EARAIPHAERIAVS
+409 ESRAIPHAERIAVS

-448 DEGLSL
+448 DEGFSL
-454 VGKHPHIVAHWD
+454 VGKHPHIVAHWE
-466 VTGEEPD
+466 VTGEESE
-473 TIFHF
+473 TIFRF

-483 NTSEATR
+483 NTSAATR
-490 RADSDF
+490 REDSDF
-496 GLILLDRVAP
+496 GVILLDRVAP

-525 LTAPMETVVDMTE
+525 LTAPMATVVDMTE

-544 FAIAPRR
+544 LSAPAR
-551 AAMTGQPSS
+551 AG
-560 LRKQALPYHAMSEVG
+560 R
-575 KGWSDADYHN
+575 
-585 DWGYGPACAGTTNI
+585 
-599 NRSSAS
+599 
-605 AATQSTPQSKLEVL
+605 
-619 RRLRSSQ
+619 

>member
-1 MVRLG
+1 VVRLG
-6 FIIGFIATIGVLLS
+6 FIIGFIALIGVLLS
-20 GLAAYRVHEQEL
+20 GLAAYRVHDQEL
-32 TVNGIAIARAI
+32 TVDGIALARAI

-67 FRTPSVVKANMLQP
+67 FHTPTVIKANMLQP

-102 KPAELDAARAQLA
+102 KPSELDAARAELA
-115 SAGFPNPA
+115 QAGFSNPT
-123 IRSDD
+123 IRNYDGAPLDPQSL
-128 DKPLGT
+128 DKPV
-134 GAPDQPIDVLMD
+134 DVLMD

-151 KETAGLAGRS
+151 AETMAFPGRAL
-161 YDQHPILGP
+161 DQAPIVGP
-170 MLAQAMD
+170 MLAKAMAD
-177 SGKPVASDP
+177 GKPVASDP
-186 LPLLRSDGPIGL
+186 LPLLRADGPIGL

-204 LQEGEAQPAG
+204 LEDGDASPAG

-222 APLMLA
+222 ASLMLT

-236 VVLRDPRNPEVEL
+236 VVLKDPRSPDGEL
-249 IANHQGSVSSRL
+249 IANDQGVVTSR
-261 TAADGPPPSMVRTVT
+261 TAAQQGPIPLVTRTVT

-291 AVKRAEETAVV
+291 AVKRAEQTAAI
-302 VAAIGLALTAI
+302 VAAIGVALTGI
-313 ICGLFGY
+313 VCGLFGY

-423 GPDIAVSARAAQ
+423 GPDISVSARAAQ

-454 VGKHPHIVAHWD
+454 VGKHPHIVAHWE
-466 VTGEEPD
+466 VTGED
-473 TIFHF
+473 SDITFHF

-483 NTSEATR
+483 NTSAATR
-490 RADSDF
+490 REDTDF
-496 GLILLDRVAP
+496 GVILLDRVAP

-525 LTAPMETVVDMTE
+525 LTAPMETVIDMTE

-544 FAIAPRR
+544 LSAP
-551 AAMTGQPSS
+551 P
-560 LRKQALPYHAMSEVG
+560 
-575 KGWSDADYHN
+575 KGARNS
-585 DWGYGPACAGTTNI
+585 
-599 NRSSAS
+599 
-605 AATQSTPQSKLEVL
+605 
-619 RRLRSSQ
+619 

>member
-1 MVRLG
+1 VVRLG
-6 FIIGFIATIGVLLS
+6 FIIGLVALAGVLLS
-20 GLAAYRVHEQEL
+20 GLMAYRVHDQEL
-32 TVNGIAIARAI
+32 TIDGIALARAV

-67 FRTPSVVKANMLQP
+67 FRAPSVMKANMLQP
-81 LRSSIYAFKT
+81 LRASIYAFKT
-91 DFVVAGWIARL
+91 DFVVASWVARL
-102 KPAELDAARAQLA
+102 QPNELESARAELA
-115 SAGFPNPA
+115 SAGFSNPT
-123 IRSDD
+123 IRNYDD
-128 DKPLGT
+128 SPLDTRLLDK
-134 GAPDQPIDVLMD
+134 PIDVLMD
-146 VEPRN
+146 VEPRD
-151 KETAGLAGRS
+151 EQTMAFPGRS
-161 YDQHPILGP
+161 LDRHPVLGP
-170 MLAQAMD
+170 MLVRAMAD
-177 SGKPVASDP
+177 GKPVASDP
-186 LPLLRSDGPIGL
+186 IPLLRPDGPEGL

-204 LQEGEAQPAG
+204 LQDGSDLPAG

-222 APLMLA
+222 APLMLT

-236 VVLRDPRNPEVEL
+236 VVLKDPRSDNGEL
-249 IANHQGSVSSRL
+249 IADERGNVTSRI
-261 TAADGPPPSMVRTVT
+261 TSQNSPAPSITRTVT

-291 AVKRAEETAVV
+291 AVTRARQTAAI
-302 VAAIGLALTAI
+302 VAAIGIALTSI
-313 ICGLFGY
+313 VCGLFGY

-409 EARAIPHAERIAVS
+409 EARAIPHADRMAVT

-454 VGKHPHIVAHWD
+454 VGKHPNIVVHWEI
-466 VTGEEPD
+466 TGEEPNA
-473 TIFHF
+473 IFHF
-478 RWEEF
+478 RWEES
-483 NTSEATR
+483 NTSAATR
-490 RADSDF
+490 RPDSDF
-496 GLILLDRVAP
+496 GIILLDRVAP
-506 EALGGVSKRYF
+506 EALGGTAKRYF
-517 TDVSYVYE
+517 TEASYVYE

-538 RDRTEQ
+538 RDRTE
-544 FAIAPRR
+544 ALAAP
-551 AAMTGQPSS
+551 
-560 LRKQALPYHAMSEVG
+560 V
-575 KGWSDADYHN
+575 
-585 DWGYGPACAGTTNI
+585 
-599 NRSSAS
+599 
-605 AATQSTPQSKLEVL
+605 
-619 RRLRSSQ
+619 RRLS

>member
-6 FIIGFIATIGVLLS
+6 FIIGFIALIGALLS
-20 GLAAYRVHEQEL
+20 GLAAYRVHDQEL
-32 TVNGIAIARAI
+32 ALDGIAMARAI

-53 LTERE
+53 LTQRE

-67 FRTPSVVKANMLQP
+67 FRAPSVVKADMLQP
-81 LRSSIYAFKT
+81 LRSAIYAFKT
-91 DFVVAGWIARL
+91 DFVVAAWIARL
-102 KPAELDAARAQLA
+102 KPSELEAAQAALKSERF
-115 SAGFPNPA
+115 SNPIIRDYDDQPLDLKA
-123 IRSDD
+123 I
-128 DKPLGT
+128 DKPV
-134 GAPDQPIDVLMD
+134 DVLMD
-146 VEPRN
+146 LEPRN
-151 KETAGLAGRS
+151 PETTGFPGRVFDHDS
-161 YDQHPILGP
+161 IIGP
-170 MLAQAMD
+170 MLARAMAE
-177 SGKPVASDP
+177 GKPVASDP
-186 LPLLRSDGPIGL
+186 IPLLRRNGPIGV

-204 LQEGEAQPAG
+204 EGAGETAG
-214 FVTFSYEL
+214 FVMFSYEL

-236 VVLRDPRNPEVEL
+236 VVLRDPHEPNNEL
-249 IANHQGSVSSRL
+249 LADDQGIVTSRAVRL
-261 TAADGPPPSMVRTVT
+261 DGPVPSVMRTVT
-276 FGGRDWSLGY
+276 FAGRDWTLGY
-286 YAKTN
+286 YAKNN
-291 AVKRAEETAVV
+291 AAVRAQQTAAI
-302 VAAIGLALTAI
+302 VAAIGLALTGI
-313 ICGLFGY
+313 VCGLFGY

-381 IGRIHAMSNVV
+381 IGRIHAMANVV

-409 EARAIPHAERIAVS
+409 EARAIPHAERIAIN

-454 VGKHPHIVAHWD
+454 VGKHPHIVAHWE
-466 VTGEEPD
+466 VNGEEAD
-473 TIFHF
+473 AIFHF

-506 EALGGVSKRYF
+506 EALGGTSKRYF

-525 LTAPMETVVDMTE
+525 LTAPMETVIDMSE

-544 FAIAPRR
+544 ISAPVR
-551 AAMTGQPSS
+551 P
-560 LRKQALPYHAMSEVG
+560 LK
-575 KGWSDADYHN
+575 
-585 DWGYGPACAGTTNI
+585 
-599 NRSSAS
+599 
-605 AATQSTPQSKLEVL
+605 
-619 RRLRSSQ
+619 